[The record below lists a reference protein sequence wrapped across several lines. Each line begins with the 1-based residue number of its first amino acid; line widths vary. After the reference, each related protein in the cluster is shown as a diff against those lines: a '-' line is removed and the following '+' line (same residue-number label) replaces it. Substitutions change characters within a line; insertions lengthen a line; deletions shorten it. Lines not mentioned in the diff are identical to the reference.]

1 MDEIVISSTDAPPL
15 GQPAPASPAAT
26 PGPDLSRLASNLLA
40 PPMTSPEA
48 LDAAE
53 QEEAAQ
59 IQADDA
65 AAFQGPASPMAYNF
79 GALPPNV
86 PQSREQEMAL
96 RTLFHQEGIPTS
108 LGNYFGQQFNQAAKN
123 PPTQSQLEL
132 GRQSCNAAI
141 QKLWGADAEKNLAV
155 AQAEVQR
162 MAKTHPELV
171 HMLEVSG
178 LGNSAHLISSLV
190 NIAKAK
196 GRVR

>member
-1 MDEIVISSTDAPPL
+1 MDEIIISSTDAPPI

-26 PGPDLSRLASNLLA
+26 PGPDLTRLASNLLA

-59 IQADDA
+59 IQVDDA
-65 AAFQGPASPMAYNF
+65 AAFQGPDSPAAYNF

-86 PQSREQEMAL
+86 PQSRKQERAL

-108 LGNYFGQQFNQAAKN
+108 LGNYFGQQFNQAAQR
-123 PPTQSQLEL
+123 PPTPAQLEQ
-132 GRQSCNAAI
+132 GKQSCNAAI

-155 AQAEVQR
+155 ARAEVQR
-162 MAKTHPELV
+162 MAKTHPDLL
-171 HMLEVSG
+171 HMLDASG
-178 LGNSAHLISSLV
+178 MGNDAHLIASLV